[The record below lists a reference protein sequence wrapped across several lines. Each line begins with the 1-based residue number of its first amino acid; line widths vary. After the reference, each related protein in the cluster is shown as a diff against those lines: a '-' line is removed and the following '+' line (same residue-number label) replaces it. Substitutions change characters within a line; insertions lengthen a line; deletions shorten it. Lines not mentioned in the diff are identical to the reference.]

1 MRAYVGGGALL
12 FLSGFMLLGFLNA
25 DAMPAVPAAIAF
37 VVAVLLPAAG
47 GITLIAR
54 ERGKLGSRSARR
66 DQLRRQTVEAE
77 LLRLA
82 AAHGGRLTVVEV
94 VSELALSSDD
104 AKAALDS
111 LTMQE
116 IADMAVTDSG
126 TIVYTF
132 RDIERALEKG
142 SARPVLE

>member
-1 MRAYVGGGALL
+1 MRRYIGGGALL
-12 FLSGFMLLGFLNA
+12 LLSAFMLLGFLNA
-25 DAMPAVPAAIAF
+25 GSMAALPAAIAF
-37 VVAVLLPAAG
+37 VVAVVLPAVG
-47 GITLIAR
+47 GVTLIAR
-54 ERGKLGSRSARR
+54 ERGRGGSLATRR

-82 AAHGGRLTVVEV
+82 GEHGGRLTVVEV
-94 VSELALSSDD
+94 VTALALSQDD

>member
-1 MRAYVGGGALL
+1 M
-12 FLSGFMLLGFLNA
+12 LSAFMLLGFLNA
-25 DAMPAVPAAIAF
+25 GSMAAVPAAIAF
-37 VVAVLLPAAG
+37 VIAVVLPAAG
-47 GITLIAR
+47 GVALIAR
-54 ERGKLGSRSARR
+54 ERGKTGKLATRR
-66 DQLRRQTVEAE
+66 DQLRRQTVESE

-82 AAHGGRLTVVEV
+82 GERGGRLTVVEV
-94 VSELALSSDD
+94 VSALALSADD

-116 IADMAVTDSG
+116 IADLAVSESG

>member
-1 MRAYVGGGALL
+1 MRAYIGGGALL
-12 FLSGFMLLGFLNA
+12 LLSGFMLMGFLNA
-25 DAMPAVPAAIAF
+25 NALPAVPAAIAF
-37 VVAVLLPAAG
+37 VIAVLLPAAG
-47 GITLIAR
+47 GLTLIVR
-54 ERGKLGSRSARR
+54 ERGKLGARTARR
-66 DQLRRQTVEAE
+66 DQLRRQTVESE

-82 AAHGGRLTVVEV
+82 AARGGRLTIVEV
-94 VSELALSSDD
+94 VSELALSADD

-142 SARPVLE
+142 SARHVLE

>member
-1 MRAYVGGGALL
+1 
-12 FLSGFMLLGFLNA
+12 MLLGFLSA
-25 DAMPAVPAAIAF
+25 DALPAVPAAIAF
-37 VVAVLLPAAG
+37 IVAVLLPAAAG
-47 GITLIAR
+47 LTLIAR

-66 DQLRRQTVEAE
+66 DQLRRQTVESE

-82 AAHGGRLTVVEV
+82 ASRGGRLTVVEV
-94 VSELALSSDD
+94 VTELALSADD

>member
-1 MRAYVGGGALL
+1 MRAYIGGGALL
-12 FLSGFMLLGFLNA
+12 LLSGFMLMGFLNA
-25 DAMPAVPAAIAF
+25 NALPAVPAAIAF

-47 GITLIAR
+47 GLTLIVR
-54 ERGKLGSRSARR
+54 ERGKLGDRTARR
-66 DQLRRQTVEAE
+66 DQLRRQTVESE

-82 AAHGGRLTVVEV
+82 AARGGRLTIVEV
-94 VSELALSSDD
+94 VGELALSADD

-142 SARPVLE
+142 SARHVLE

>member
-1 MRAYVGGGALL
+1 MRAYIGGGALL

-25 DAMPAVPAAIAF
+25 NAMPAVPAAIAF

-47 GITLIAR
+47 GVTLIAR
-54 ERGKLGSRSARR
+54 KRGKLGSRAARR

-142 SARPVLE
+142 SARHVLE

>member
-1 MRAYVGGGALL
+1 
-12 FLSGFMLLGFLNA
+12 MLLGFLNA
-25 DAMPAVPAAIAF
+25 GSMAAVPAAIAF
-37 VVAVLLPAAG
+37 VIAVVLPAAG
-47 GITLIAR
+47 GVALIAR
-54 ERGKLGSRSARR
+54 ERGKTGSLATRR
-66 DQLRRQTVEAE
+66 DQLRRQTVESE

-82 AAHGGRLTVVEV
+82 AAHGGRLTVVDV
-94 VSELALSSDD
+94 VTELALSADD
-104 AKAALDS
+104 AQAALDS

-116 IADMAVTDSG
+116 IADLAVTDSG

>member
-1 MRAYVGGGALL
+1 MRAYIGGGALL
-12 FLSGFMLLGFLNA
+12 LLSGFMLLGFLSANA
-25 DAMPAVPAAIAF
+25 LPAVPAAIAF

-47 GITLIAR
+47 GLTLIVR
-54 ERGKLGSRSARR
+54 ERGKLGSRVARR
-66 DQLRRQTVEAE
+66 DQLRRQTVESE

-82 AAHGGRLTVVEV
+82 ASRGGRLTIVEV
-94 VSELALSSDD
+94 VSELALSADD